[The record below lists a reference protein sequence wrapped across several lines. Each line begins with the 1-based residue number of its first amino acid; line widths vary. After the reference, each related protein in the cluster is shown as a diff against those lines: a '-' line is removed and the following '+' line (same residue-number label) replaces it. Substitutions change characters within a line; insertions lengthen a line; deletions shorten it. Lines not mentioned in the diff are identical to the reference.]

1 MERKAD
7 RRKRTPRK
15 SGEKKKQKN
24 NGKKADFYLNVKVYQ
39 RDARGG
45 FYEFKGKPL
54 ERGMEELE
62 KFVTE
67 KFDIPSH
74 EDFENHNGQEAYK
87 PEYDPVALTRDLEK
101 RFRYRP
107 F

>member
-15 SGEKKKQKN
+15 SGEKKKQN
-24 NGKKADFYLNVKVYQ
+24 NNSKKADFYLNVKVYQ

-54 ERGMEELE
+54 ESGIRELQHFI
-62 KFVTE
+62 KE
-67 KFDIPSH
+67 KFDV
-74 EDFENHNGQEAYK
+74 QEVQKQSERDVYK
-87 PEYDPVALTRDLEK
+87 PDSFDPEKLTKDLNR
-101 RFRYRP
+101 RFGGGW
-107 F
+107 

>member
-15 SGEKKKQKN
+15 RGKAKNPNN

-54 ERGMEELE
+54 EKGMRELQQFIE
-62 KFVTE
+62 D
-67 KFDIPSH
+67 KFDIPH
-74 EDFENHNGQEAYK
+74 GFHDTERELYK
-87 PEYDPVALTRDLEK
+87 PDSFDPEKLTKDLNK
-101 RFRYRP
+101 RFGGGY
-107 F
+107 

>member
-15 SGEKKKQKN
+15 SGEKKKQN
-24 NGKKADFYLNVKVYQ
+24 NNSKKADFYLNVKVYQ

-54 ERGMEELE
+54 EKGMRELKQFIE
-62 KFVTE
+62 D
-67 KFDIPSH
+67 KFDV
-74 EDFENHNGQEAYK
+74 QEVQKQSERDVYK
-87 PEYDPVALTRDLEK
+87 PDSFDPEKLTKDLNR
-101 RFRYRP
+101 RFGGGW
-107 F
+107 